1 MAFLSSAA
9 TMRPQLST
17 TTSKP
22 PRRALRRRAA
32 KRPHPPITNAAAA
45 PAQAVEPRVAMQ
57 RRIREAGGPEDH
69 ALYTCSCG
77 YAFEADVSTGVA
89 CPNCGV
95 EQSW

>member
-1 MAFLSSAA
+1 
-9 TMRPQLST
+9 MRPQLSI

-32 KRPHPPITNAAAA
+32 KRPTPLVAESVAA
-45 PAQAVEPRVAMQ
+45 PAQPLEPRVAMQ